1 MTPAA
6 LLVTAFDQWQKIPS
20 YYYSHLMLDKKVVVA
35 LT

>member
-20 YYYSHLMLDKKVVVA
+20 YYSHLMLDKKVVVA